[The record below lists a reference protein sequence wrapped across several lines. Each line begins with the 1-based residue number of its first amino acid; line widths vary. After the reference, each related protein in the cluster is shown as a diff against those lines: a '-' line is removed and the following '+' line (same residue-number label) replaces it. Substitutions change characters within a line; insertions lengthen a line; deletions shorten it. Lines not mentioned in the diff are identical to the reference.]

1 MNIAGLQK
9 MTLLDYP
16 GRVACTVFLSG
27 CNFRCP
33 FCHNRDLL
41 TGNAPSLMSGEEL
54 LAFLEKRKGLLDG
67 VCITGGEPTLQ
78 PQLPQLLSQIKALG
92 YAIKLDTNGARPQ
105 MLRSLVEQ
113 KLVDYVAMDIKNSR
127 EEYAKTAGISQTL
140 LPDIE
145 ESIGFLLS
153 GRVDYELRTTVVKE
167 LHSDESIQAMG
178 TWVRTLGE
186 GNLPAKWF
194 LQSYVDRDSVLYP
207 DLHAPTKENMENYER
222 LLAPFANFVA
232 LRGID

>member
-33 FCHNRDLL
+33 FCHNSDLL

-127 EEYAKTAGISQTL
+127 EEYAKTTGVSKSL

-153 GRVDYELRTTVVKE
+153 GKVDYELRTTVVKE
-167 LHSDESIQAMG
+167 LHSDESIQSMG
-178 TWVRTLGE
+178 AWVRALGE

-194 LQSYVDRDSVLYP
+194 LQSYVDRDSVLCP
-207 DLHAPTKENMENYER
+207 DLHAPMKENMENYER